1 MKLPT
6 LKNKDG
12 FTIIEVVLVLAIAG
26 LIFLIVFL
34 ALPAL
39 QRNQRDTQR
48 RNDVGRALTAV
59 TNYSANNNNAV
70 PEDQSEVD
78 VILDD
83 YLNIADDDF
92 ADPSEG
98 DYPLTYGGP
107 ADSTGYDLG
116 TMYYEDGT
124 RCGDGGIPD
133 SDHGD
138 GTAVGSRTF
147 TVSTTLEGGGV
158 YCQDNR

>member
-48 RNDVGRALTAV
+48 RNDVGRVVTAV
-59 TNYSANNNNAV
+59 TNYTANNNGDV
-70 PEDQSEVD
+70 PEDQD
-78 VILDD
+78 DIDDLFDD
-83 YLNIADDDF
+83 YLEAGDDEFEDPREGTYDLTYTTDDDPEIGEIF
-92 ADPSEG
+92 
-98 DYPLTYGGP
+98 YQ
-107 ADSTGYDLG
+107 
-116 TMYYEDGT
+116 DGES
-124 RCGDGGIPD
+124 CE
-133 SDHGD
+133 SDD
-138 GTAVGSRTF
+138 AGSRTF
-147 TVSTTLEGGGV
+147 KVFTQLEGGGE